1 MRNFYESTVRGL
13 YSRAERASKGWL
25 FERDLGTIMARW
37 VFLWLLFLGSF
48 ALCISPQPSFAQDAA
63 APPAEAEV
71 LFPSQLTDPQVTL
84 EDLELLTVPLT
95 VDQLKALA
103 GKWLD
108 IVQSKTEEVV
118 DTQIAVSKASGAT
131 ADAQREKLTKL
142 YAERNELFDRYA
154 SVVNAWEKKGGD
166 IKEIKVYRDYQDA
179 IFLEETRKADAQT
192 LMSWA
197 MDWLSSEDGGI
208 ALAKNVGIVLVS
220 FLALLFVA
228 RMVRKIVRRWIGHV
242 PNISD
247 LLQAFIVGIVYWI
260 VLAVGLMLVLSGLG
274 VDVTPLFAL
283 FGGAS
288 LIAAFAMQD
297 SLSNLAAG
305 LMIMIYR
312 PFDVGD
318 YVDVGGVAGTVK
330 STNIVATTV
339 TTPDNQVIV
348 IPNKNV
354 WGNVI
359 TNVTASDTRRVDL
372 VFGISYDDSI
382 PEALKV
388 LEQAVEAHPLVLKD
402 PAPVIRVN
410 ELADS
415 SVNLICRPWVK
426 TSDYWTVYWDLMRY
440 VKELFDSVGISIP
453 YPQQD
458 VHFIPADPTKV
469 TPPPAI
475 KKAPSSGKTSIS
487 KGDEGRDDGK

>member
-1 MRNFYESTVRGL
+1 ML
-13 YSRAERASKGWL
+13 
-25 FERDLGTIMARW
+25 
-37 VFLWLLFLGSF
+37 
-48 ALCISPQPSFAQDAA
+48 ALPHTSFAQDAA
-63 APPAEAEV
+63 TEAPAPEAAAPAAPAAPAPAAAAPQPTEEAKPDDG
-71 LFPSQLTDPQVTL
+71 LSGQLTDPTVKL
-84 EDLELLTVPLT
+84 EDLELLTFPLT

-103 GKWLD
+103 AKWLE
-108 IVQSKTEEVV
+108 IVKSKTEEVV
-118 DTQIAVSKASGAT
+118 DAQIALSKADGAVE
-131 ADAQREKLTKL
+131 DAEREKLTAL
-142 YAERNELFDRYA
+142 FAERNSLFDRYSA
-154 SVVNAWEKKGGD
+154 VLNAWEKKGGD
-166 IKEIKVYRDYQDA
+166 DKEITVYRDYQNA
-179 IFLEETRKADAQT
+179 IFLEETRKADTKT
-192 LMSWA
+192 LMAWA
-197 MDWLSSEDGGI
+197 MDWTTSEDGGI
-208 ALAKNVGIVLVS
+208 ALAKNVGIVLIS
-220 FLALLFVA
+220 FLVLLFVA
-228 RMVRKIVRRWIGHV
+228 RLVRKLVRRWIGHV

-247 LLQAFIVGIVYWI
+247 LLQAFIVGIIYWL
-260 VLAVGLMLVLSGLG
+260 VLAFGLMLVLSGLG

-288 LIAAFAMQD
+288 IIAAFAMQD

-382 PEALKV
+382 PEALGI
-388 LEQAVEAHPLVLKD
+388 LEKAVDAHPLVLKD
-402 PAPVIRVN
+402 PAPTIRVN

-426 TSDYWTVYWDLMRY
+426 TSDYWTVYWDLMRF
-440 VKELFDSVGISIP
+440 VKELFDSAGISIP

-458 VHFIPADPTKV
+458 VHFIPADPAKA
-469 TPPPAI
+469 TPTPAI
-475 KKAPSSGKTSIS
+475 KKTPSADRASIS
-487 KGDEGRDDGK
+487 EGDEGHDDDGK

>member
-1 MRNFYESTVRGL
+1 M
-13 YSRAERASKGWL
+13 SRLSLLGTLLLGIFVATALTQSSHAQVAVAQAPAPVVTSPGPAAQTEASKPGDNL
-25 FERDLGTIMARW
+25 P
-37 VFLWLLFLGSF
+37 V
-48 ALCISPQPSFAQDAA
+48 Q
-63 APPAEAEV
+63 V
-71 LFPSQLTDPQVTL
+71 TDPQVKL

-103 GKWLD
+103 AKWLE
-108 IVQSKTEEVV
+108 IVKSKTEQVV
-118 DTQIAVSKASGAT
+118 NAQIAVSKTNGAT
-131 ADAQREKLTKL
+131 QTAEREKLTTL
-142 YAERNELFDRYA
+142 YAERNRLFDRYNT
-154 SVVNAWEKKGGD
+154 VLNAWQKKGGD
-166 IKEIKVYRDYQDA
+166 AAEIAVYRNYQNA
-179 IFLEETRKADAQT
+179 IFLEETRKADAKT
-192 LMSWA
+192 LISWA
-197 MDWLSSEDGGI
+197 MDWLTSEDGGI
-208 ALAKNVGIVLVS
+208 ALAKNAAIIALS
-220 FLALLFVA
+220 FLALVIVA
-228 RMVRKIVRRWIGHV
+228 RLVRKLVRRWIGHV

-260 VLAVGLMLVLSGLG
+260 VLAIGLMLVLSGLG

-288 LIAAFAMQD
+288 IIAAFAMQD
-297 SLSNLAAG
+297 SLSNLASG
-305 LMIMIYR
+305 LMIMISR

-330 STNIVATTV
+330 STNIFATTV

-359 TNVTASDTRRVDL
+359 TNVTASNTRRVDL

-382 PEALKV
+382 PEALQV

-402 PAPVIRVN
+402 PAPTIRVN

-426 TSDYWTVYWDLMRY
+426 TADYWTVYWDLTRY
-440 VKELFDSVGISIP
+440 VKELFDAAGISIP

-458 VHFIPADPTKV
+458 VHFVPVDGPKPAPV
-469 TPPPAI
+469 PAI
-475 KKAPSSGKTSIS
+475 EKQPASKKASIS
-487 KGDEGRDDGK
+487 EGDEGH